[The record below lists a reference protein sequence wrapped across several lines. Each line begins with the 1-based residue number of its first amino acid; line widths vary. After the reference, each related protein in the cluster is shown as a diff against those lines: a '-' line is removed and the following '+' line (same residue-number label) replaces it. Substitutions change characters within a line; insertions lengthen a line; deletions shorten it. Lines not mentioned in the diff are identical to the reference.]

1 MTETIKTIL
10 DRYGLPI
17 LVCLWAGYVLRSDV
31 LLPLVEQHSAFIRT
45 IGDSQKE
52 IADAIKEQT
61 KMLYALQPRVAEEL
75 TKQEQK

>member
-1 MTETIKTIL
+1 MTETVKTIL
-10 DRYGLPI
+10 DRYGLPT
-17 LVCLWAGYVLRSDV
+17 LVCLAAGYVLRADV

-52 IADAIKEQT
+52 IAEAIKEQT

-75 TKQEQK
+75 TKREGK